1 MCVFFGECNKVCEH
15 SILAGMDMKEETRR
29 LVIARRNAI
38 LSDERIARSEKACE
52 ELERYFSRTIA
63 SESRIAA
70 YHALGSEVDIAPFAK
85 SARLHGWTCAF
96 PVMVR
101 NSNDAKAHMTF
112 WDVPRRAFFDKP
124 ARAVTP
130 DNPSLAGCS
139 PCNPREIDAVV
150 VPMVAFDADNMRLG
164 YGGGNYDR
172 FLREL
177 RSDAVVCGIAFRE
190 QEVEAVPTEPHDLAL
205 PKIVVA

>member
-1 MCVFFGECNKVCEH
+1 MNAKAEIR
-15 SILAGMDMKEETRR
+15 S

-38 LSDERIARSEKACE
+38 PADERIARSEKACE
-52 ELERYFSRTIA
+52 ELVQYLGRTVA
-63 SESRIAA
+63 PGARIAV
-70 YHALGSEVDIAPFAK
+70 YHALGSEVDVSSFAN

-101 NSNDAKAHMTF
+101 NDNDAKARMTF
-112 WDVPRRAFFDKP
+112 WDVPLDGTRRAFFDKP
-124 ARAVTP
+124 ARTVTP
-130 DNPSLAGCS
+130 DDPSLAGCT
-139 PCNPREIDAVV
+139 PCDPREIDAVV
-150 VPMVAFDADNMRLG
+150 VPMVAFDAGNMRLG

-190 QEVEAVPTEPHDLAL
+190 QKVEAVPTEPHDLAL
-205 PKIVVA
+205 PKIIVA

>member
-1 MCVFFGECNKVCEH
+1 MNAKAEIR
-15 SILAGMDMKEETRR
+15 S

-38 LSDERIARSEKACE
+38 PADERITRSKKACE
-52 ELERYFSRTIA
+52 ELERYFGRIVA
-63 SESRIAA
+63 PGARIAA

-96 PVMVR
+96 PVMMR
-101 NSNDAKAHMTF
+101 DDNDAKARMTF
-112 WDVPRRAFFDKP
+112 WDVPLDDTRRAFFDKP

-130 DNPSLAGCS
+130 DDPSLAGCT
-139 PCNPREIDAVV
+139 PCDPHEIDVVV
-150 VPMVAFDADNMRLG
+150 VPMVAFDASNMRLG

-205 PKIVVA
+205 PKIIVA

>member
-1 MCVFFGECNKVCEH
+1 MNAKAEIR
-15 SILAGMDMKEETRR
+15 S

-38 LSDERIARSEKACE
+38 PADERITRSEKACE
-52 ELERYFSRTIA
+52 ELERYFGRIVA
-63 SESRIAA
+63 PGARIAV
-70 YHALGSEVDIAPFAK
+70 YHALGSEVDVAPFAK
-85 SARLHGWTCAF
+85 NARLHGWTCAF

-101 NSNDAKAHMTF
+101 DGNDTKARMTF
-112 WDVPRRAFFDKP
+112 WDVPLDGTQRAFFDKP

-130 DNPSLAGCS
+130 DDPSFAGCT
-139 PCNPREIDAVV
+139 PRDPHEIDAVV
-150 VPMVAFDADNMRLG
+150 VPMVAFDAGNMRLG

-205 PKIVVA
+205 PKIIAA

>member
-1 MCVFFGECNKVCEH
+1 MNTKAEIR
-15 SILAGMDMKEETRR
+15 S

-38 LSDERIARSEKACE
+38 PADERITRSEKACE
-52 ELERYFSRTIA
+52 ELARYFGRTVA
-63 SESRIAA
+63 PGARIAV

-101 NSNDAKAHMTF
+101 DGNDTKARMTF
-112 WDVPRRAFFDKP
+112 WDVPLDGMRRAFFDKP
-124 ARAVTP
+124 ARAVAP
-130 DNPSLAGCS
+130 DDPSLASCTLCD
-139 PCNPREIDAVV
+139 PCEIDAIA
-150 VPMVAFDADNMRLG
+150 VPMVAFDAGNMRLG

-177 RSDAVVCGIAFRE
+177 RSDSVVCGIAFRE

-205 PKIVVA
+205 PKIIVA

>member
-1 MCVFFGECNKVCEH
+1 MNTKAEIR
-15 SILAGMDMKEETRR
+15 S

-38 LSDERIARSEKACE
+38 PADERIARSEKACE
-52 ELERYFSRTIA
+52 ELVRYLGRTVA
-63 SESRIAA
+63 PGARIAA
-70 YHALGSEVDIAPFAK
+70 YHALGSEVDVSSFVK
-85 SARLHGWTCAF
+85 NARSHGWTCAF

-101 NSNDAKAHMTF
+101 DGNDGKARMTF
-112 WDVPRRAFFDKP
+112 WDVPLDGTRRAFFDKP

-130 DNPSLAGCS
+130 DDPSLVGCT
-139 PCNPREIDAVV
+139 PCDPREIDAVV
-150 VPMVAFDADNMRLG
+150 VPMVAFDASNMRLG

-205 PKIVVA
+205 PKIIVA

>member
-1 MCVFFGECNKVCEH
+1 MNTK
-15 SILAGMDMKEETRR
+15 SETRR

-38 LSDERIARSEKACE
+38 PSDERIARSEKACE
-52 ELERYFSRTIA
+52 ELERYFGHTVA
-63 SESRIAA
+63 SGSRIAV

-101 NSNDAKAHMTF
+101 NSNDAKARMTF
-112 WDVPRRAFFDKP
+112 WDVPLDGTQRAFFDKP

-130 DNPSLAGCS
+130 DDPSLADCT
-139 PCNPREIDAVV
+139 PCDPHEIDAVV
-150 VPMVAFDADNMRLG
+150 VPMVAFDAGNMRLG

-177 RSDAVVCGIAFRE
+177 RSDAVVCGIAFQE

-205 PKIVVA
+205 PKIIAA

>member
-1 MCVFFGECNKVCEH
+1 
-15 SILAGMDMKEETRR
+15 MDMKEETRR

-38 LSDERIARSEKACE
+38 PSDERIARSEKACE

-101 NSNDAKAHMTF
+101 NSNDAKARMTF
-112 WDVPRRAFFDKP
+112 WDVPLDARGAPSSTNPP
-124 ARAVTP
+124 APLPPTIPRLPA
-130 DNPSLAGCS
+130 ARQ
-139 PCNPREIDAVV
+139 CNPREIDAVI

-164 YGGGNYDR
+164 VWR
-172 FLREL
+172 RQLRPL
-177 RSDAVVCGIAFRE
+177 PAQARSDAVVCGIAFRE

>member
-1 MCVFFGECNKVCEH
+1 MNTKAEIR
-15 SILAGMDMKEETRR
+15 S

-38 LSDERIARSEKACE
+38 PADERIARSEKACDA
-52 ELERYFSRTIA
+52 LERYFSRTA
-63 SESRIAA
+63 EPGARIAV
-70 YHALGSEVDIAPFAK
+70 YHALGSEVDVSSFAK
-85 SARLHGWTCAF
+85 NACLHGWTCAF
-96 PVMVR
+96 PVMIR
-101 NSNDAKAHMTF
+101 DDNDSKARMTF
-112 WDVPRRAFFDKP
+112 WDIPLDGTRRAFFDKP

-130 DNPSLAGCS
+130 DDPSLAGCT
-139 PCNPREIDAVV
+139 PCDPHEIDAVV
-150 VPMVAFDADNMRLG
+150 VPMVAFDAGNMRLG

-177 RSDAVVCGIAFRE
+177 RSDVVVCGIAFRE